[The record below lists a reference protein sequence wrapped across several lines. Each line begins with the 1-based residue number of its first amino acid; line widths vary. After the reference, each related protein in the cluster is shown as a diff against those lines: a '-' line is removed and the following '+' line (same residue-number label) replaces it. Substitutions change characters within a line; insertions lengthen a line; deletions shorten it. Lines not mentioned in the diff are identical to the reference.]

1 MQRYFVMSFA
11 TDGFDVSAS
20 PAVCRRVPGIRPKR
34 KFLALSNLKGIEW
47 NSLWLAEV
55 SAAVCLF
62 SQIVLRHCHGP
73 LLRQYSSYFI
83 VLVELV
89 RLLLDLVQF
98 TDNCS

>member
-1 MQRYFVMSFA
+1 M
-11 TDGFDVSAS
+11 DGFDGSAS

-62 SQIVLRHCHGP
+62 SQSVLRHWHGP
-73 LLRQYSSYFI
+73 LLRQSSSY
-83 VLVELV
+83 LMYC
-89 RLLLDLVQF
+89 R
-98 TDNCS
+98 TDWATGLTAVSGNCS